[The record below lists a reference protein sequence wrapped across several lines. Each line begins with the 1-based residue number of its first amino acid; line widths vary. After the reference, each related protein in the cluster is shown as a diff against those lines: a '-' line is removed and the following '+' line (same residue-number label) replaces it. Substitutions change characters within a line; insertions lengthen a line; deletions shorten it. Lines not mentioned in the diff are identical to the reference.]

1 MYNFL
6 LDLDYTIFFFINGN
20 LSNPFFDW
28 FMPVLDKPG
37 PYLLPFILLWI
48 YLIFKTKTRKLF
60 ILLLVPLTILCVD
73 QTGLAVKKLE
83 LRARPWVGQESGM
96 VNHLGGSGGKH
107 KSFPSNHAANAAAL
121 AVIFSYLVRKP
132 RCIFWI
138 FAAIV
143 MFSRIYIGVH
153 YPADIIAGGLLGL
166 VISKLIIFAFEKIKL
181 LNKKGG

>member
-1 MYNFL
+1 MYNYL
-6 LDLDYTIFFFINGN
+6 LNIDYSIFFFINGS
-20 LSNPFFDW
+20 LSNPIFDW
-28 FMPVLDKPG
+28 FMPMLDKPG
-37 PYLLPFILLWI
+37 PYLLPFLFLWI

-60 ILLLVPLTILCVD
+60 IFLLIPFTILCVD
-73 QTGLAVKKLE
+73 QSGLAVKKLE
-83 LRARPWVGQESGM
+83 LRARPWVGQETGT

-132 RCIFWI
+132 KYIFWI

-153 YPADIIAGGLLGL
+153 YPADIIAGALLGF
-166 VISKLIIFAFEKIKL
+166 VISKLILILFEKIRL
-181 LNKKGG
+181 LNKKGR